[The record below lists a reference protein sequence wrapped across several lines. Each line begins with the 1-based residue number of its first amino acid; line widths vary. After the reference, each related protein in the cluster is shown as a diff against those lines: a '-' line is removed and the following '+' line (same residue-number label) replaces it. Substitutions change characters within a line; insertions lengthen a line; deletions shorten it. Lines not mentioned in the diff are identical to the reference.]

1 MLSLER
7 VARVASTKQAS
18 GSNGAASPG
27 GCTVPPCALD
37 NFEAVVLEG
46 EDAVDFAQA
55 QFASDLGTLEPGHWQ
70 WTCLLTAQGRVVAV
84 ALLLRPIATRLLLVT
99 PGARSAEL
107 AERLRRFVLRRRVML
122 SVARPAV
129 YGLGGATSSPAP
141 NVGGAIHEIEGS
153 LRIEIGGVAGRILQ
167 VGGTGPRLDAVARAA
182 WRASDAMDGI
192 PWLEGAA
199 VEAWI
204 PQALAL
210 GRLAAFST
218 RKGCY
223 PGQEIVARTHF
234 LGRNKRGL
242 RRAMLPM
249 GYDPPAPG
257 TRLVGLQAA
266 PDAEA
271 HAEVVLAARGDGT
284 GVVLAVA
291 RDDAPRVLQ
300 PAGGGPAL
308 AFDPLPGVATSGVTE
323 PKML

>member
-1 MLSLER
+1 M
-7 VARVASTKQAS
+7 
-18 GSNGAASPG
+18 
-27 GCTVPPCALD
+27 
-37 NFEAVVLEG
+37 LEG

-70 WTCLLTAQGRVVAV
+70 WTCLLTAQGRVVALG
-84 ALLLRPIATRLLLVT
+84 LLLRPVANRLLLVT
-99 PGARSAEL
+99 PGARSVEL
-107 AERLRRFVLRRRVML
+107 AERLRRFVLRRRVTL
-122 SVARPAV
+122 SVARPTV
-129 YGLGGATSSPAP
+129 HGLGGATSGPAP
-141 NVGGAIHEIEGS
+141 NAGGAIHEVEGAQ
-153 LRIEIGGVAGRILQ
+153 RIEIGGTAGRILQ
-167 VGGTGPRLDAVARAA
+167 VGGTGPRPDPAAREA

-210 GRLAAFST
+210 HRLAAFST

-242 RRAMLPM
+242 RRAVLPQ
-249 GYDPPAPG
+249 GCDPPAPG
-257 TRLVGLQAA
+257 TRLVVPQAA
-266 PDAEA
+266 PEAEA
-271 HAEVVLAARGDGT
+271 QAEVVLAARDDGA

-308 AFDPLPGVATSGVTE
+308 AFDPLPGASTAGVMET
-323 PKML
+323 KML

>member
-1 MLSLER
+1 M
-7 VARVASTKQAS
+7 
-18 GSNGAASPG
+18 
-27 GCTVPPCALD
+27 VPPCALD
-37 NFEAVVLEG
+37 DFEAVVLEG
-46 EDAVDFAQA
+46 ADAVDFAQA
-55 QFASDLGTLEPGHWQ
+55 QLASDLGTLEPGHWQ
-70 WTCLLTAQGRVVAV
+70 WTCLLTAQGRVVALG
-84 ALLLRPIATRLLLVT
+84 LLLRPVANRLLLVT

-107 AERLRRFVLRRRVML
+107 VERLRRFVLRRRVTL
-122 SVARPAV
+122 SAVRPAV
-129 YGLGGATSSPAP
+129 HGLGGATCGPAP
-141 NVGGAIHEIEGS
+141 NTGGAIHEVDDAQ
-153 LRIEIGGVAGRILQ
+153 RIDIGGAAGRFLQ
-167 VGGTGPRLDAVARAA
+167 VGGAGPGPDPVARAA

-210 GRLAAFST
+210 ERLAAFST

-242 RRAMLPM
+242 RRAMLPL

-257 TRLVGLQAA
+257 TRLVALQAA

-271 HAEVVLAARGDGT
+271 HAEVVFAARGDGT

-308 AFDPLPGVATSGVTE
+308 AFDALPGTAAAGVTE
-323 PKML
+323 TKML